1 MSKRYTHRWRR
12 PAATT
17 GHRPAI
23 GYNTGMPNAFEQIL
37 YEVDDPVATITLNRP
52 EQLNAWTA
60 RMGHEVA
67 AAIGQAE
74 RDPAVVGIIL
84 TGAGRG
90 FCAGA
95 DLGMLA
101 SVTATDGDA
110 DSRESAAA
118 QIVEASVDVPGDPDA
133 GADLRGTYT
142 YLMSVAKPV
151 IAAINGPVAGM
162 GVPVV
167 LACDLRMM
175 SSTAVLTTSFAQRGL
190 IAEWGIAWQL
200 SRLVGPAHALDL
212 LFSARKVGGE
222 EAERIGLVN
231 RALAPDELIPAARE
245 FLVNLAEHCS
255 PASIAVI
262 KRQVYL
268 DLHRGLADA
277 SKDAERLMVESFGRP
292 DFQEGV
298 QSFLQRRPPKF
309 ERIGADPPSY

>member
-1 MSKRYTHRWRR
+1 
-12 PAATT
+12 
-17 GHRPAI
+17 
-23 GYNTGMPNAFEQIL
+23 MPNAFEQIL

-84 TGAGRG
+84 TGTGRG

-101 SVTATDGDA
+101 NVTATDGDA
-110 DSRESAAA
+110 DSRESAAS

-167 LACDLRMM
+167 LACDLRLM
-175 SSTAVLTTSFAQRGL
+175 STAAVLTTSFAQRGL

-231 RALAPDELIPAARE
+231 RAVAPDELIPAARE
-245 FLVNLAEHCS
+245 FLANLAENCS